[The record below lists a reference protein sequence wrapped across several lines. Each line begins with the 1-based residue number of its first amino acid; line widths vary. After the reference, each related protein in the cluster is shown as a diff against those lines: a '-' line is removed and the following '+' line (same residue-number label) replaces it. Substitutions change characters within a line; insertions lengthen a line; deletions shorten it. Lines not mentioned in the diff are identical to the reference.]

1 MVRNLILAAVAGM
14 LLATLAP
21 ERGAAITLPQISA
34 ETSSL
39 IVKVRPRCNRLWRR
53 CNRGNLEAC
62 RLYRFE
68 CVGARP
74 IY

>member
-1 MVRNLILAAVAGM
+1 MVRNLILAAAAAM

-21 ERGAAITLPQISA
+21 ERGAAITVPQVSA
-34 ETSSL
+34 ESASL
-39 IVKVRPRCNRLWRR
+39 IVQVRPRCNRLWRR
-53 CNRGNLEAC
+53 CNRGNLQAC
-62 RLYRFE
+62 RMYQFE